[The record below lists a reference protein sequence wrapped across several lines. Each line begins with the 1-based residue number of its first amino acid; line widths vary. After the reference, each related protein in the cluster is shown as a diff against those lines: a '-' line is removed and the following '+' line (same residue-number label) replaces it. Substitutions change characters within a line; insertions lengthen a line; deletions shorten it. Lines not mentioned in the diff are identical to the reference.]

1 MEKGLVIKS
10 TGSWYSVLT
19 EDGSVIGCKMRGS
32 FRLKSSSNTNPVAV
46 GDHVQIDREPD
57 GKTGVI
63 TFIADRKNYIVRKPS
78 NLSKQYHILAANI
91 DQALLLVTIG
101 FPDTPNEFIDRFLMT
116 AEAYNIPAVLVFNK
130 TDLYDGPLSPLL
142 EELES
147 IYSPIYPCYRTSVTT
162 GAGIPEIALLLK
174 EKVSLITGI
183 SGTGK
188 SSLINRIEPGLQL
201 KTGAISDYHLQ
212 GKHTTTFYEMF
223 ALTGGGFIIDSPG
236 IRGFGLVD
244 MKKDELFHFFPEI
257 FKTAEGCS
265 YYNCLHDTE
274 PGCAVKEALENGLIH
289 PSRYRSYL
297 HILREN
303 DSKYRS

>member
-19 EDGSVIGCKMRGS
+19 EDGSVIACKVRGS

-46 GDHVQIDREPD
+46 GDHVQIECEAD

-63 TFIADRKNYIVRKPS
+63 TFIAERKNYIIRKPS

-116 AEAYNIPAVLVFNK
+116 AEAYNIPSVLVFNK
-130 TDLYDGPLSPLL
+130 TDLYDGPLTPVL

-147 IYSPIYPCYRTSVTT
+147 IYSPIYPCYRTSVTS
-162 GAGIPEIALLLK
+162 GVGIPEIANLLK
-174 EKVSLITGI
+174 DKVSLIIGI

-201 KTGAISDYHLQ
+201 KTGAISNYHLQ

-223 ALTGGGFIIDSPG
+223 PLSEGGFIIDSPG

-257 FKTAEGCS
+257 FKTAAGCS
-265 YYNCLHDTE
+265 YYNCLHDAE
-274 PGCAVKEALENGLIH
+274 PGCAVKEAMEKGLIH